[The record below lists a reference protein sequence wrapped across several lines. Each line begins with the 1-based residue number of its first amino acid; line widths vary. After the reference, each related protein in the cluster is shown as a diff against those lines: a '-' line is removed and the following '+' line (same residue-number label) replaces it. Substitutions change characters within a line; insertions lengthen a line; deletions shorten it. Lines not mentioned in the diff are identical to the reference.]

1 MPCDEFGRVF
11 VSLWLE
17 QQDEEGSR
25 HCDPCGGDQ
34 EFDNKQDDDLR
45 DGSI

>member
-11 VSLWLE
+11 ALLWLK

-25 HCDPCGGDQ
+25 HRDPCGGDQ
-34 EFDNKQDDDLR
+34 EFNNKQDNNLC

>member
-1 MPCDEFGRVF
+1 MDIFLL
-11 VSLWLE
+11 LWVE

-25 HCDPCGGDQ
+25 HRDPCGGDQ
-34 EFDNKQDDDLR
+34 EFNNKQDNDLR

>member
-11 VSLWLE
+11 VSLWLK

-25 HCDPCGGDQ
+25 HRDPCGGDQ
-34 EFDNKQDDDLR
+34 EFNNKQDDDLR